1 MGGKGRRRR
10 EKNFKA
16 AHGLLHTRLPPAP
29 KPNDL
34 EALPFKLRKLIE
46 LKNSATIK
54 VLCKSVL
61 FRVQN
66 VNKKRPCDS
75 ATIEP
80 KEKGNSKDAS
90 PPSSLHDKGETRQ
103 DNEMDSKNSKRKKK
117 RVVDHRFDATAK
129 DLLMIGSKR
138 RERRKKYLEEK
149 NKKLIKTK
157 ISEELDFPK
166 HEEIKFGEVVE
177 APPKLNFP
185 KKLLVTKTPQ
195 DVSRE
200 RIRLQTVESYRNRKG
215 WSSRPGTHIPPM
227 PTMISPS

>member
-54 VLCKSVL
+54 GSFKNSDIIDQRTKKENLGDK
-61 FRVQN
+61 QN

-157 ISEELDFPK
+157 ISE
-166 HEEIKFGEVVE
+166 VVE